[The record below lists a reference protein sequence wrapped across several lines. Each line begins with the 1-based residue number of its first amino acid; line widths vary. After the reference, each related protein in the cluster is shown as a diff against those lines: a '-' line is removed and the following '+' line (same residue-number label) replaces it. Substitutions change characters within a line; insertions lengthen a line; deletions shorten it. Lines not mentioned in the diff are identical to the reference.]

1 MERRQFKHLVDK
13 EGNTFVEY
21 FLDQQGQV
29 MDGEWED
36 GFKDT
41 YFTADPL
48 LTMLEMIA
56 GPMSTVSSE
65 SIFVFMA
72 DCLFDLHSNVSS
84 ILRENIDFDYHGI
97 YCLNGV
103 NEELNC
109 KNDYFA
115 FNYKTANS
123 LRYKLLNLR
132 NAPKES
138 NLEVLV
144 NLNREIDNKKNATE
158 IGTSQTTSVFSA
170 FFNNHDSLL
179 TAQKYNLSPAVT
191 IDCHLTK
198 YTGLKDFSSVFN
210 VERTKGLQPRY
221 VPYKDQQLLRYLKR
235 PMSSCANGDLVV
247 FVKCARSDA
256 FQRNWI
262 RKYARQMA
270 KMGDFEM
277 DLIFLLGSGKDQ
289 YKSVLDQE
297 ADDYNDILIGGFLDT
312 YDNLPIKT
320 YLGYQY
326 FAEFCSTKKY
336 VIFQDSDA
344 FTMLDEIMTDF
355 RKDEEREKSP
365 LPWVTS
371 KLAQPVVYC
380 IKGRPLPYTEGKD
393 ETFPWFGRH
402 YVSKWFYWL
411 DEIDP
416 KYEIPQYCNGNCNAL
431 NGKAALRI
439 WEQAQKTD
447 RKGFRIEDLY
457 FMGFMRQ
464 KAEVQYG
471 NVLEKKLYTF
481 IFFKFL
487 FL

>member
-1 MERRQFKHLVDK
+1 MM
-13 EGNTFVEY
+13 N
-21 FLDQQGQV
+21 
-29 MDGEWED
+29 GEWED
-36 GFKDT
+36 SFEDT
-41 YFTADPL
+41 YFTADPI
-48 LTMLEMIA
+48 LTMLEFIA
-56 GPMSTVSSE
+56 GPMSTVSTE
-65 SIFVFMA
+65 SIFVFMS

-84 ILRENIDFDYHGI
+84 ILRESIDFDYHGL

-103 NEELNC
+103 NSELNC
-109 KNDYFA
+109 NDDYFA

-123 LRYKLLNLR
+123 MRHKLLNLR
-132 NAPKES
+132 SAPKTQ
-138 NLEVLV
+138 EVLL
-144 NLNREIDNKKNATE
+144 NLNREIAYKRNGTE
-158 IGTSQTTSVFSA
+158 IGTNQTSVFSA
-170 FFNNHDSLL
+170 FFNDDHSLL
-179 TAQKYNLSPAVT
+179 TAQKYNLSPAAA
-191 IDCHLTK
+191 IDCQLIK
-198 YTGLKDFSSVFN
+198 FKNINDFASVFN

-221 VPYKDQQLLRYLKR
+221 VPDKDQPLLRYLKR

-247 FVKCARSDA
+247 FVKCARSDE

-270 KMGDFEM
+270 KTGDFEM

-289 YKSVLDQE
+289 YKTILDQE

-355 RKDEEREKSP
+355 RKDEEFEKSP
-365 LPWVTS
+365 LPWERS
-371 KLAQPVVYC
+371 KLVQPAIYC
-380 IKGRPLPYTEGKD
+380 IKGRPLPYTETKD
-393 ETFPWFGRH
+393 ETFPKFGRH

-416 KYEIPQYCNGNCNAL
+416 KYELPHYCNGNCNAL

-457 FMGFMRQ
+457 FLGFMRQ
-464 KAEVQYG
+464 KAEVEYG
-471 NVLEKKLYTF
+471 KL
-481 IFFKFL
+481 IEL
-487 FL
+487 